1 MNTPDEQVE
10 LQAPRRRHWAR
21 RTHRVLGMGSLLFV
35 ILISFSGLI
44 LNHADALGISRYA
57 AGSWL
62 LRIYG
67 IELPPVDSAFAAGG
81 VMFATSAETLYANG
95 AEFAMGVD
103 RLIGAVAVD
112 DGIVVATGN
121 EFFLVNSDAELI
133 ERFSP
138 ETSVLMSKLGTDDQ
152 RIIVT
157 VQDNFSELDPQ
168 RMSLSAPENIMT
180 DGVAWSQ
187 PATLSDEQAEQ
198 IGTTALGRAVNWER
212 VLLDFHSGRILPIVG
227 RYIADITAL
236 SLLYM
241 CFSGVVL
248 WTRRR

>member
-121 EFFLVNSDAELI
+121 EFFLVSADAKLI
-133 ERFSP
+133 ERFAP
-138 ETSVLMSKLGTDDQ
+138 ESSVLMSKLGTDDGRVIV
-152 RIIVT
+152 RI
-157 VQDNFSELDPQ
+157 QDNHAGP
-168 RMSLSAPENIMT
+168 
-180 DGVAWSQ
+180 
-187 PATLSDEQAEQ
+187 
-198 IGTTALGRAVNWER
+198 
-212 VLLDFHSGRILPIVG
+212 
-227 RYIADITAL
+227 
-236 SLLYM
+236 
-241 CFSGVVL
+241 
-248 WTRRR
+248 